1 MFAAL
6 FLKNNFSVVVLVVDF
21 AVLLNP
27 TVELFVLALLPL
39 LLPLL
44 VKYQLELRERLF
56 SYDKLDRA
64 S

>member
-6 FLKNNFSVVVLVVDF
+6 FLKNNFSVVVLVVHF